1 MTIGAD
7 GDAMPV
13 ATAQYRVIS
22 DLRVNVREE
31 GAPDSRVLFQ
41 AHHGMLVN
49 ADPWRERDGEFLPV
63 VVRGWVHRA
72 YLELIE

>member
-1 MTIGAD
+1 VTIGAD

-31 GAPDSRVLFQ
+31 GAADSRVLCQ
-41 AHHGMLVN
+41 LSHGTILQ
-49 ADPWRERDGEFLPV
+49 ADPWRTLDGEFLPV